1 MTFWWKDSE
10 YDRLLEKST
19 FIDNELLNEKE
30 LEDVH
35 LSRIKSTWVLNDW
48 IEEAEYRDLEKH
60 HNIMPGDLRARIE
73 LSEWLLFSGKQI
85 LYHDSKFS
93 EEHANAK
100 IKVINMLDE
109 LRKRIRYGCK
119 KELLPLVSL
128 PHIGRKRARD
138 LASMGVYSPK
148 DFLELTSRDK
158 SRLLALPGW
167 GPKLI
172 ENIAKKI
179 NKGENS
185 VNVTEK
191 RQDDE
196 PLPGEK

>member
-1 MTFWWKDSE
+1 
-10 YDRLLEKST
+10 
-19 FIDNELLNEKE
+19 
-30 LEDVH
+30 
-35 LSRIKSTWVLNDW
+35 LSRIKSTWILNDW
-48 IEEAEYRDLEKH
+48 IDESEYRELEEH

-93 EEHANAK
+93 EEHKKAK

-109 LRKRIRYGCK
+109 LRKRVRYGCK
-119 KELLPLVSL
+119 RELLPLVSL
-128 PHIGRKRARD
+128 PNIGRKRARD
-138 LASMGVYSPK
+138 LANMGVYSPK
-148 DFLELTSRDK
+148 DFLDLTSRDK

-172 ENIAKKI
+172 ERVLKRIKK
-179 NKGENS
+179 ERS
-185 VNVTEK
+185 EVNEVEK
-191 RQDDE
+191 RRDDE